1 MNEKF
6 EEILYIWSKE
16 IRETR
21 GSMAPNRHR
30 GEKNQWLYAGSPPK
44 IKNPSRHSGEI
55 HRRRLVAS
63 KASLPFPLL
72 SLSLSL
78 SPYRITGDEEIA
90 ATGGG
95 RTDLIVA

>member
-1 MNEKF
+1 
-6 EEILYIWSKE
+6 
-16 IRETR
+16 
-21 GSMAPNRHR
+21 MAPNRHR

-72 SLSLSL
+72 SLSLSVPL
-78 SPYRITGDEEIA
+78 SHYGDEEIA
-90 ATGGG
+90 TTGGG

>member
-6 EEILYIWSKE
+6 EEILYTWGKE
-16 IRETR
+16 TRETR

-72 SLSLSL
+72 SLSLSVPL
-78 SPYRITGDEEIA
+78 SHYGDEEIA